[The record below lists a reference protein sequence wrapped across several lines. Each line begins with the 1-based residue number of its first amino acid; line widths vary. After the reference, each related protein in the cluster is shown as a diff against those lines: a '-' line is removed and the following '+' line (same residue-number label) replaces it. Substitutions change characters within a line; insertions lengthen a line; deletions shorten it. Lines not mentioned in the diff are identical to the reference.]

1 MSRILLDTSAY
12 SAFMQGVEEI
22 KLAVQRADEIYLN
35 AIVMGELQAGFLRGG
50 RREKNEGEL
59 QAFLSSPRVAILG
72 LDEETAGR
80 YAVIRNGLWQAGTPI
95 PANDIWI
102 AATAM
107 QHGLRIL
114 TTDSHYLS
122 IQQVIVDYVS

>member
-1 MSRILLDTSAY
+1 MTL
-12 SAFMQGVEEI
+12 
-22 KLAVQRADEIYLN
+22 
-35 AIVMGELQAGFLRGG
+35 GFCCHRL
-50 RREKNEGEL
+50 KPAL
-59 QAFLSSPRVAILG
+59 FWQS
-72 LDEETAGR
+72 T
-80 YAVIRNGLWQAGTPI
+80 NGLWQAGTPI